1 MYSQVDSSDVTDLN
15 INLGSE
21 CTMNVPD
28 SSMASVSVPK
38 TLFGESEDI
47 SILLSLFNSPSLF
60 RDMSSNNLT
69 VNTMVIGISIN
80 NFTQLSE
87 NITLH
92 FQLQR
97 SVSLSLIFLKICSVF
112 IDFFA
117 VQWDSVC
124 LLWLWVCEI
133 PLKRWWLAFL
143 IFNSYYESVVDR
155 WLHYNSESDWSCHL
169 FLWSPDKLCCADCKL
184 RYNPYDA

>member
-15 INLGSE
+15 INSGSE

-28 SSMASVSVPK
+28 SSTASVTVPK

-69 VNTMVIGISIN
+69 VNTTVIGISIN

-97 SVSLSLIFLKICSVF
+97 SVSLSLISPIICSVF
-112 IDFFA
+112 IDFCSPMRSC
-117 VQWDSVC
+117 VSS
-124 LLWLWVCEI
+124 
-133 PLKRWWLAFL
+133 L
-143 IFNSYYESVVDR
+143 IVS
-155 WLHYNSESDWSCHL
+155 L
-169 FLWSPDKLCCADCKL
+169 
-184 RYNPYDA
+184 